1 MDLKIYII
9 IIINIIHKTP
19 HSNMINMI
27 KIVSSRKIKVI
38 KI

>member
-1 MDLKIYII
+1 MDLKICI

-19 HSNMINMI
+19 RSNMINMI